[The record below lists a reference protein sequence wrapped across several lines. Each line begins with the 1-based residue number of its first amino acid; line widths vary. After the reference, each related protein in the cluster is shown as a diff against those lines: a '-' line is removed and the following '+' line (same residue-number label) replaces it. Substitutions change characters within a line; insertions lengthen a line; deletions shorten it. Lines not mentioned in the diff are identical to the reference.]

1 MTGLLSNLL
10 LAVAWIA
17 LSGDFS
23 MGGMLTGLVF
33 GYLVILLLQNQLPG
47 LKGYG
52 TRLPRIVSFV
62 FYFLRELFMAN
73 FKVAFDVITP
83 PWHMTPGVIAFELA
97 AKTDLEIAF
106 VANLISLTPGTL
118 SLDISDDRRVLFIH
132 AMFLDDEQALRGDL
146 REMERRALAVL
157 R

>member
-23 MGGMLTGLVF
+23 MGGMLAGLAF

-47 LKGYG
+47 LQGYG
-52 TRLPRIVSFV
+52 TRLPKMISFV

-73 FKVAFDVITP
+73 FKVAFDVLTP
-83 PWHMTPGVIAFELA
+83 PWHMTPGVIAFELE
-97 AKTDLEIAF
+97 AKTDFEIAF

-118 SLDISDDRRVLFIH
+118 SLDISDDRQVLFIH
-132 AMFLDDEQALRGDL
+132 AMFLDDEQTLRGDL